1 MAKFIVEFRHMNI
14 SPGLRIFEEFKND
27 SRTKYAY
34 LIVILNWSIKKLFGV
49 VQKLIHEI
57 CLVSTLQNASTL
69 QPFRTYIYFPKQEP
83 FFLKKV
89 PILTN
94 KMSNGICAAF

>member
-1 MAKFIVEFRHMNI
+1 MKIYCHI
-14 SPGLRIFEEFKND
+14 P
-27 SRTKYAY
+27 

-57 CLVSTLQNASTL
+57 CLVSTLQNA
-69 QPFRTYIYFPKQEP
+69 FRTYIYFPKQEP